1 MTTSERRA
9 AGVGALRAPVTFVT
23 GKGGVGK
30 STVAGALALRSA
42 RKGNKTALIEFDD
55 GEAGARALRGADVK
69 VGHVV
74 VDYDAALEEA
84 IAGLLGGA
92 LMART
97 LLGHG
102 AVRRLV
108 KAMPAL
114 REFVSLEKV
123 RALVSGGAFERV
135 VVDLPAS
142 GHAVDWLRVP
152 GAFER
157 FLLGG
162 PLGTLGR
169 RLREELVEAGK
180 SDLVLVTLAE
190 PLVMRE
196 TEELAGRL
204 RGELGRGATLIV
216 VNRVARPDPPGAD
229 EAAERLASASPGLAA
244 PGAFA
249 NLMRARSALA
259 AEGARAVSMARKVEA
274 AAAIALPE
282 AATDPVVVDV
292 ARWLE
297 EGALA
302 A

>member
-1 MTTSERRA
+1 M
-9 AGVGALRAPVTFVT
+9 TFVT

-30 STVAGALALRSA
+30 STVAGALALRAA
-42 RKGNKTALIEFDD
+42 REGARAALVEFDD
-55 GEAGARALRGADVK
+55 GEAGARALRGADAE

-84 IAGLLGGA
+84 VAGVLGGA

-123 RALVSGGAFERV
+123 RSLVAAGAFDRV

-162 PLGTLGR
+162 PLGALGR
-169 RLREELVEAGK
+169 RLREELIAEGK

-196 TEELAGRL
+196 TEDLAGRL
-204 RGELGRGATLIV
+204 RGELGRGATLVV
-216 VNRVARPDPPGAD
+216 VNRVARPDPPGAA
-229 EAAERLASASPGLAA
+229 EAAERLASAAPGVAA
-244 PGAFA
+244 PASFA
-249 NLMRARSALA
+249 GLLRARSALA
-259 AEGARAVSMARKVEA
+259 SEGTRALAMARAVEA
-274 AAAIALPE
+274 AALAALPE
-282 AATDPVVVDV
+282 AAADPPAVDV